1 MLRRRLTSIHSMAG
15 AMLVLLAACGV
26 TKLRELMSPD
36 TVSAGDHLK
45 SLLLRWQEVS
55 SGPASPSVI
64 QSVRIIE
71 AANTFI
77 KEMAGSRSETARANV
92 VEED

>member
-1 MLRRRLTSIHSMAG
+1 MAG
-15 AMLVLLAACGV
+15 AMLVLLAACVV

-64 QSVRIIE
+64 QGVRIIE
-71 AANTFI
+71 VANTFI
-77 KEMAGSRSETARANV
+77 KEVTDSKSETAQVNF
-92 VEED
+92 VEKD